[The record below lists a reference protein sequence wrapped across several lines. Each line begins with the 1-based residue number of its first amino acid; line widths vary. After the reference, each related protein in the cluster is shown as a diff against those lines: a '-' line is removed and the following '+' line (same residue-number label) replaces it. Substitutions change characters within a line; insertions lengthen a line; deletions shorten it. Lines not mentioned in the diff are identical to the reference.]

1 MDTEL
6 LKTFLEVSR
15 TRHFGRAAESL
26 YLTQSAV
33 SFRIRQL
40 ENQLGVNLFTR
51 HRNNIRLTAAGEKLL
66 PYAETLMSTWQAARK
81 EVAHTSRHNE
91 FSIGASAS
99 LWECMLNQ
107 WLGRLYQNQDAHT
120 GLQFEARIAQRQ
132 SLVKQLHE
140 RQLDLLITTEAPKMD
155 EFRGLML
162 NRTKTHVRREKPSK
176 KSTNGRWCPFCA
188 NLRLKRHRFEGVFQ
202 CPLYFDLSD
211 KKLLTCETVR
221 LSVKPQFSSQLLG
234 YFTLALYTSAPSKLK
249 GDLNYLRLEWGP
261 DFQQHEAGL
270 IGADE
275 VPILTTSSAELAQQ
289 QIAMLNGCT
298 WLPVSWARKKGG
310 LHTVVDSTTLSRPLY
325 AIWLQNSDKNA
336 LIRDLLK
343 INVLDEVY

>member
-15 TRHFGRAAESL
+15 TRHFGRAAEAL

-51 HRNNIRLTAAGEKLL
+51 HRNNIRLTTAGEKLL
-66 PYAETLMSTWQAARK
+66 PYAETLMNTWQAARK

-99 LWECMLNQ
+99 LWECMLNA
-107 WLGRLYQNQDAHT
+107 WLGRLYQLQEPQS

-155 EFRGLML
+155 EF
-162 NRTKTHVRREKPSK
+162 
-176 KSTNGRWCPFCA
+176 
-188 NLRLKRHRFEGVFQ
+188 
-202 CPLYFDLSD
+202 
-211 KKLLTCETVR
+211 
-221 LSVKPQFSSQLLG
+221 SSQLLG
-234 YFTLALYTSAPSKLK
+234 HFTLALYCSSPARKKSE
-249 GDLNYLRLEWGP
+249 LNYLRLEWGP
-261 DFQQHEAGL
+261 DFQQHETGL
-270 IGADE
+270 IAADE
-275 VPILTTSSAELAQQ
+275 VPVLTTSSAELARQQ
-289 QIAMLNGCT
+289 LSALNGCS
-298 WLPVSWARKKGG
+298 WLPVNWANEK
-310 LHTVVDSTTLSRPLY
+310 HTVADSATLSRPLY
-325 AIWLQNSDKNA
+325 AIWLQNSDKYS
-336 LIRDLLK
+336 LICDLLK
-343 INVLDEVY
+343 TDVLDEQ

>member
-15 TRHFGRAAESL
+15 TRHFGRAAEAL

-51 HRNNIRLTAAGEKLL
+51 HRNNIRLTTAGEKLL
-66 PYAETLMSTWQAARK
+66 PYAETLMNTWQAARK

-99 LWECMLNQ
+99 LWECMLNA
-107 WLGRLYQNQDAHT
+107 WLGRLYQLQEPQS

-155 EFRGLML
+155 EF
-162 NRTKTHVRREKPSK
+162 
-176 KSTNGRWCPFCA
+176 
-188 NLRLKRHRFEGVFQ
+188 
-202 CPLYFDLSD
+202 
-211 KKLLTCETVR
+211 
-221 LSVKPQFSSQLLG
+221 SSQLLG
-234 YFTLALYTSAPSKLK
+234 HFTLALYCSSPARKKSE
-249 GDLNYLRLEWGP
+249 LNYLRLEWGP
-261 DFQQHEAGL
+261 DFQQHETGQIA
-270 IGADE
+270 ADE
-275 VPILTTSSAELAQQ
+275 VPVLTTSSAELARQQ
-289 QIAMLNGCT
+289 LSALNGCS
-298 WLPVSWARKKGG
+298 WLPVNWANEKGG
-310 LHTVVDSTTLSRPLY
+310 LHTVADSATLSRPLY
-325 AIWLQNSDKNA
+325 AIWLQNSDKYS
-336 LIRDLLK
+336 LICDLLK
-343 INVLDEVY
+343 TDVLDEQ

>member
-15 TRHFGRAAESL
+15 TRHFGRAAEAL

-51 HRNNIRLTAAGEKLL
+51 HRNNIRLTTAGEKLL
-66 PYAETLMSTWQAARK
+66 PYAETLMNTWQAARK

-99 LWECMLNQ
+99 LWECMLNA
-107 WLGRLYQNQDAHT
+107 WLGRLYQLQEPQS

-155 EFRGLML
+155 EF
-162 NRTKTHVRREKPSK
+162 
-176 KSTNGRWCPFCA
+176 
-188 NLRLKRHRFEGVFQ
+188 
-202 CPLYFDLSD
+202 
-211 KKLLTCETVR
+211 
-221 LSVKPQFSSQLLG
+221 SSQLLG
-234 YFTLALYTSAPSKLK
+234 HFTLALYCSSPARKKSE
-249 GDLNYLRLEWGP
+249 LNYLRLGWGP
-261 DFQQHEAGL
+261 DFQQHETGL
-270 IGADE
+270 IAADE
-275 VPILTTSSAELAQQ
+275 VPVLTTSSAELARQQ
-289 QIAMLNGCT
+289 LSALNGCS
-298 WLPVSWARKKGG
+298 WLPVNWANEKGG
-310 LHTVVDSTTLSRPLY
+310 LHTVADSATLSRPLY
-325 AIWLQNSDKNA
+325 AIWLQNSDKYS
-336 LIRDLLK
+336 LICDLLK
-343 INVLDEVY
+343 TDVLDEQ

>member
-15 TRHFGRAAESL
+15 TRHFGRAAEAL

-51 HRNNIRLTAAGEKLL
+51 HRNNIRLTTAGEKLL
-66 PYAETLMSTWQAARK
+66 PYAETLMNTWQTARK

-99 LWECMLNQ
+99 LWECMLNA
-107 WLGRLYQNQDAHT
+107 WLGRLYQLQEPQS

-155 EFRGLML
+155 EF
-162 NRTKTHVRREKPSK
+162 
-176 KSTNGRWCPFCA
+176 
-188 NLRLKRHRFEGVFQ
+188 
-202 CPLYFDLSD
+202 
-211 KKLLTCETVR
+211 
-221 LSVKPQFSSQLLG
+221 SSQLLG
-234 YFTLALYTSAPSKLK
+234 HFTLALYCSSPARKKSE
-249 GDLNYLRLEWGP
+249 LNYLRLEWGP
-261 DFQQHEAGL
+261 DFQQHETGL
-270 IGADE
+270 IAADE
-275 VPILTTSSAELAQQ
+275 VPVLTTSSAELARQQ
-289 QIAMLNGCT
+289 LSALNGCS
-298 WLPVSWARKKGG
+298 WLPVNWANEKGG
-310 LHTVVDSTTLSRPLY
+310 LHTVADSATLSRPLY
-325 AIWLQNSDKNA
+325 AIWLQNSDKYS
-336 LIRDLLK
+336 LICDLLK
-343 INVLDEVY
+343 TDVLDEQ

>member
-15 TRHFGRAAESL
+15 TRHFGRAAEAL

-51 HRNNIRLTAAGEKLL
+51 HRNNIRLTTAGDL
-66 PYAETLMSTWQAARK
+66 PYAETLMNTWQAARK

-99 LWECMLNQ
+99 LWECMLNA
-107 WLGRLYQNQDAHT
+107 WLGRLYQLQEPQS

-155 EFRGLML
+155 EF
-162 NRTKTHVRREKPSK
+162 
-176 KSTNGRWCPFCA
+176 
-188 NLRLKRHRFEGVFQ
+188 
-202 CPLYFDLSD
+202 
-211 KKLLTCETVR
+211 
-221 LSVKPQFSSQLLG
+221 SSQLLG
-234 YFTLALYTSAPSKLK
+234 HFTLALYCSSPARKKSE
-249 GDLNYLRLEWGP
+249 LNYLRLEWGP
-261 DFQQHEAGL
+261 DFQQHETGL
-270 IGADE
+270 IAADE
-275 VPILTTSSAELAQQ
+275 VPVLTTSSAELARQQ
-289 QIAMLNGCT
+289 LSALNGCS
-298 WLPVSWARKKGG
+298 WLPVNWANEKGG
-310 LHTVVDSTTLSRPLY
+310 LHTVADSATLSRPLY
-325 AIWLQNSDKNA
+325 AIWLQNSDKYS
-336 LIRDLLK
+336 LICDLLK
-343 INVLDEVY
+343 TDVLDEQ

>member
-15 TRHFGRAAESL
+15 TRHFGRAAEAL

-51 HRNNIRLTAAGEKLL
+51 HRNNIRLTTAGEKLL
-66 PYAETLMSTWQAARK
+66 PYAETLMNTWQAARK

-99 LWECMLNQ
+99 LWECMLNA
-107 WLGRLYQNQDAHT
+107 WLGRLYQLQEPQS

-155 EFRGLML
+155 EF
-162 NRTKTHVRREKPSK
+162 
-176 KSTNGRWCPFCA
+176 
-188 NLRLKRHRFEGVFQ
+188 
-202 CPLYFDLSD
+202 
-211 KKLLTCETVR
+211 
-221 LSVKPQFSSQLLG
+221 SSQLLG
-234 YFTLALYTSAPSKLK
+234 HFTLALYCSSPARKKSE
-249 GDLNYLRLEWGP
+249 LNYLRLEWGP
-261 DFQQHEAGL
+261 DFQQHETGL
-270 IGADE
+270 IAADE
-275 VPILTTSSAELAQQ
+275 VPVLTTSSAELARQQ
-289 QIAMLNGCT
+289 LSALNGCS
-298 WLPVSWARKKGG
+298 WLPVNWANQKGG
-310 LHTVVDSTTLSRPLY
+310 LHTVADSATLSRPLY
-325 AIWLQNSDKNA
+325 AIWLQNSDKYS
-336 LIRDLLK
+336 LICDLLK
-343 INVLDEVY
+343 TDVLDEQ

>member
-15 TRHFGRAAESL
+15 TRHFGRAAEAL

-51 HRNNIRLTAAGEKLL
+51 HRNNIRLTTAGEKLL
-66 PYAETLMSTWQAARK
+66 PYAETLMNTWQAARK

-99 LWECMLNQ
+99 LWECMLNA
-107 WLGRLYQNQDAHT
+107 WLGRLYQLQEPQS

-155 EFRGLML
+155 EF
-162 NRTKTHVRREKPSK
+162 
-176 KSTNGRWCPFCA
+176 
-188 NLRLKRHRFEGVFQ
+188 
-202 CPLYFDLSD
+202 
-211 KKLLTCETVR
+211 
-221 LSVKPQFSSQLLG
+221 SSQLLG
-234 YFTLALYTSAPSKLK
+234 HFTLALYCSSPARKKSE
-249 GDLNYLRLEWGP
+249 LNYLRLEWGP
-261 DFQQHEAGL
+261 DFQQHETGL
-270 IGADE
+270 IAADE
-275 VPILTTSSAELAQQ
+275 VPVLTTSSAELARQQ
-289 QIAMLNGCT
+289 LSALNGCS
-298 WLPVSWARKKGG
+298 WLPVNWANEKGG
-310 LHTVVDSTTLSRPLY
+310 LHTVADSATLSRPLY
-325 AIWLQNSDKNA
+325 AIWLQNSDKYS
-336 LIRDLLK
+336 LICDLLK
-343 INVLDEVY
+343 TDVLDDEQ

>member
-15 TRHFGRAAESL
+15 TRHFGRAAEAL

-51 HRNNIRLTAAGEKLL
+51 HRNNIRLTTAGEKLL
-66 PYAETLMSTWQAARK
+66 PYAETLMNTWQAARK

-99 LWECMLNQ
+99 LWECMLNA
-107 WLGRLYQNQDAHT
+107 WLGRLYQLQEPQS

-155 EFRGLML
+155 EF
-162 NRTKTHVRREKPSK
+162 
-176 KSTNGRWCPFCA
+176 
-188 NLRLKRHRFEGVFQ
+188 
-202 CPLYFDLSD
+202 
-211 KKLLTCETVR
+211 
-221 LSVKPQFSSQLLG
+221 SSQLLG
-234 YFTLALYTSAPSKLK
+234 HFTLALYCSSPARKKSE
-249 GDLNYLRLEWGP
+249 LNYLRLEWGP
-261 DFQQHEAGL
+261 AFQQHETGL
-270 IGADE
+270 IAADE
-275 VPILTTSSAELAQQ
+275 VPVLTTSSAELARQQ
-289 QIAMLNGCT
+289 LSALNGCS
-298 WLPVSWARKKGG
+298 WLPVNWANEKGG
-310 LHTVVDSTTLSRPLY
+310 LHTVADSATLSRPLY
-325 AIWLQNSDKNA
+325 AIWLQNSDKYS
-336 LIRDLLK
+336 LICDLLK
-343 INVLDEVY
+343 TDVLDEQ

>member
-81 EVAHTSRHNE
+81 EVAHTSRHHQ

-99 LWECMLNQ
+99 LWECMLSD
-107 WLGRLYQNQDAHT
+107 WLSRLYDLQGN
-120 GLQFEARIAQRQ
+120 LQFEARIAQRQ

-140 RQLDLLITTEAPKMD
+140 RQLDLLITTETPKMD
-155 EFRGLML
+155 E
-162 NRTKTHVRREKPSK
+162 
-176 KSTNGRWCPFCA
+176 
-188 NLRLKRHRFEGVFQ
+188 
-202 CPLYFDLSD
+202 
-211 KKLLTCETVR
+211 
-221 LSVKPQFSSQLLG
+221 FSSQLLG
-234 YFTLALYTSAPSKLK
+234 HFTLALYSAEPGKSKAELH
-249 GDLNYLRLEWGP
+249 YLRLEWGA

-270 IGADE
+270 IASDD
-275 VPILTTSSAELAQQ
+275 VPTLTTSSAEVAYQQ
-289 QIAMLNGCT
+289 LPQLNGCT
-298 WLPVSWARKKGG
+298 WLPVLWAEQKEG
-310 LHTVVDSTTLSRPLY
+310 LHLVADTTTLSRPLY
-325 AIWLQNSDKNA
+325 AIWLQNSDKQNQ
-336 LIRDLLK
+336 IKDLLK
-343 INVLDEVY
+343 IKVID

>member
-15 TRHFGRAAESL
+15 TRHFGRAAEAL

-66 PYAETLMSTWQAARK
+66 PYAETLMNTWQAARK

-99 LWECMLNQ
+99 LWECMLNG
-107 WLGRLYQNQDAHT
+107 WLGRLYQSFDN
-120 GLQFEARIAQRQ
+120 LQFEARIAQRQ

-155 EFRGLML
+155 EF
-162 NRTKTHVRREKPSK
+162 
-176 KSTNGRWCPFCA
+176 
-188 NLRLKRHRFEGVFQ
+188 
-202 CPLYFDLSD
+202 
-211 KKLLTCETVR
+211 
-221 LSVKPQFSSQLLG
+221 SSQLLG
-234 YFTLALYTSAPSKLK
+234 NFTLALYCASPSSEKA
-249 GDLNYLRLEWGP
+249 DLNYLRLEWGP

-270 IGADE
+270 IAHDD
-275 VPILTTSSAELAQQ
+275 VPLLTTSSADLARQQ
-289 QIAMLNGCT
+289 LEPLKGCT
-298 WLPVSWARKKGG
+298 WLPTAWAKEKGG
-310 LHTVVDSTTLSRPLY
+310 LHTVADSATLSRPLY
-325 AIWLQNSDKNA
+325 AIWLQNSDKQA
-336 LIRDLLK
+336 QIRDILK
-343 INVLDEVY
+343 NNVLV

>member
-15 TRHFGRAAESL
+15 TRHFGRAAEAV

-51 HRNNIRLTAAGEKLL
+51 HRNNIRLTTAGEKLL
-66 PYAETLMSTWQAARK
+66 PYAETLMNTWQAARK

-99 LWECMLNQ
+99 LWECMLNA
-107 WLGRLYQNQDAHT
+107 WLGRLYQLQEPQS

-155 EFRGLML
+155 EF
-162 NRTKTHVRREKPSK
+162 
-176 KSTNGRWCPFCA
+176 
-188 NLRLKRHRFEGVFQ
+188 
-202 CPLYFDLSD
+202 
-211 KKLLTCETVR
+211 
-221 LSVKPQFSSQLLG
+221 SSQLLG
-234 YFTLALYTSAPSKLK
+234 HFTLALYCSSPARKKSE
-249 GDLNYLRLEWGP
+249 LNYLRLEWGP
-261 DFQQHEAGL
+261 DFQQHETGL
-270 IGADE
+270 IAADE
-275 VPILTTSSAELAQQ
+275 VPVLTTSSAELARQQ
-289 QIAMLNGCT
+289 LSALNGCS
-298 WLPVSWARKKGG
+298 WLPVNWANEKGG
-310 LHTVVDSTTLSRPLY
+310 LHTVADSATLSRPLY
-325 AIWLQNSDKNA
+325 AIWLQNSDKYS
-336 LIRDLLK
+336 LICDLLK
-343 INVLDEVY
+343 TDVLDEQ